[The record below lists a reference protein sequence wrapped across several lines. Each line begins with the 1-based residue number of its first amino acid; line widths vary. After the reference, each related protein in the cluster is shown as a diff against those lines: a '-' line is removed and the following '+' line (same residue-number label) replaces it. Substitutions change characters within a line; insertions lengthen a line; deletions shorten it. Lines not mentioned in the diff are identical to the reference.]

1 MGPRFRPSLPWTPNV
16 DFTGRPWGICSVPA
30 LPIRIKLKNRASSC
44 QRGSF
49 ISNLSAAILSDSFAR
64 VDACGSCVP
73 HDLHHRIIVGQNA
86 DKEVVGRRPLATEV
100 TQRAAG
106 ELVAPDVCA
115 QKCPRQG
122 AAHPASIVSE
132 VEVPQRLG
140 GYLLFIVALSYVLR
154 EVPLHEFS
162 TLGKGSTTVTSSVGC
177 WSRST
182 GVLPSGSALSLLRG
196 SHSYN
201 ALIKACAGESTMLAT
216 TGPARFRALFRN

>member
-100 TQRAAG
+100 TKRAAG

-122 AAHPASIVSE
+122 AAHPASVVSE
-132 VEVPQRLG
+132 VEVPQCLG
-140 GYLLFIVALSYVLR
+140 GYLSNVRSVPTLPDCDRLFTAHRNHSVRTSESSASLS
-154 EVPLHEFS
+154 
-162 TLGKGSTTVTSSVGC
+162 GKTE
-177 WSRST
+177 RRRIIA
-182 GVLPSGSALSLLRG
+182 SAPIEI
-196 SHSYN
+196 N
-201 ALIKACAGESTMLAT
+201 E
-216 TGPARFRALFRN
+216 